1 MAKKTMLGSYAA
13 KQCPL
18 RVYIEHDPT
27 ERAVPAPPDDA
38 LQQLFDDGFD
48 FEASIFDEIEQLQPN
63 DVVRIP
69 GRDDLTFP
77 ERRMLTVAAM
87 EGGAGVILG
96 AVLPVDTK
104 GRRLGEVDVL
114 VAGPTPLPS
123 GKTAYRP
130 VDVKNHRCTVNVDDL
145 PEPGF
150 VHGLRFRGADEST
163 QQLWAPKYN
172 ENDCLQLAHYF
183 RMLQALGCAEPAVA
197 ETGAVWAGV
206 IGSERVVAW
215 VDLNEPAF
223 PTVTP
228 QVSESSGRRTM
239 KFHKRQRS
247 NKRSA
252 LDRYDFEFAF
262 RLDLAD
268 KAMARTSRR
277 TKRPVE
283 PVQVKE
289 CGYCPWAEVC
299 DEELRRRDDVSL
311 VNAVG
316 YPAWAFH
323 RFNGVDTVAKLAAL
337 DPADPAYADG
347 PLTPAELKK
356 QIGQARA
363 EQAGGLLLTD
373 GWDDAL
379 LPRRDVEVDLDFEST
394 AEGRV
399 YLWGSVVHHAQK
411 GWKEHSGEYRAFMSL
426 DPLDAAGEARLVA
439 QLWRWLNGLRKRAVA
454 AGLTFG
460 VYGYHSKGTEGAALR
475 RIAATKAAN
484 GLPTVKAVDALIGGD
499 EWIDLLPLMQR
510 KYLSNQGHG
519 LKVVAVHEG
528 FTWRDDDPGG
538 LNSIAWYQAAVNGDQ
553 QAAQRIKDY
562 NEDDCRATASLR
574 GL

>member
-18 RVYIEHDPT
+18 RVYMEHDPT
-27 ERAVPAPPDDA
+27 EKAVPAAPDAA
-38 LQQLFDDGFD
+38 LQQLFDDGFA

-63 DVVRIP
+63 DVVRVP

-77 ERRMLTVAAM
+77 ERRTLTTAAM
-87 EGGAGVILG
+87 ERGAGVILG

-114 VAGPTPLPS
+114 VASPTLLPS

-130 VDVKNHRCTVNVDDL
+130 VDVKKHRCTVNAGSE

-150 VHGLRFRGADEST
+150 VHSLQFSGADDAA
-163 QQLWAPKYN
+163 QLLWVPKYN
-172 ENDCLQLAHYF
+172 EKDCLQLAHYY
-183 RMLQALGCAEPAVA
+183 RMLQALGYAEPADE

-215 VDLNEPAF
+215 IDLNEPKF
-223 PTVTP
+223 STVTP
-228 QVSESSGRRTM
+228 QISGSGARRTM
-239 KFHKRQRS
+239 TFHKRGRAT
-247 NKRSA
+247 KRSA
-252 LDRYDFEFAF
+252 LDRYDFEFGF

-268 KAMARTSRR
+268 KAVARTSRR

-299 DEELRRRDDVSL
+299 GADLRRRDDVSL
-311 VNAVG
+311 VGAVG

-373 GWDDAL
+373 GWDDAM
-379 LPRRDVEVDLDFEST
+379 LPRRDVEVDLDFESN

-399 YLWGSVVHHAQK
+399 YLWGAVVHHAQA

-439 QLWRWLNGLRKRAVA
+439 QLWRWLNGLRKRAKA
-454 AGLTFG
+454 DGLTFG
-460 VYGYHSKGTEGAALR
+460 VYGYYSKGTEGAALR
-475 RIAATKAAN
+475 RIAATKAAD
-484 GLPTVKAVDALIGGD
+484 GLPTLKAVDALVNGD
-499 EWIDLLPLMQR
+499 EWIDLLPLMQS
-510 KYLSNQGHG
+510 KYLSNRLHG

-538 LNSIAWYQAAVNGDQ
+538 LNSIAWYEAAAGGDQ

-562 NEDDCRATASLR
+562 NEDDCRATAWLR
-574 GL
+574 RI